1 MRWGKYLAALA
12 AAAIAASVAAN
23 DSGNEIW
30 LRLIVVDS
38 AAEAQR
44 LAEQVRA
51 GADFAAL
58 AHDRSVDGT
67 GADGGLLGKV
77 DPATLRQELRDALKG
92 LQPGQISAVVHIP
105 SGYAIVKVLTATEA
119 SGLASNQNGRQGA
132 VAATGSVRYLL
143 DIDGLVEAFT
153 NIKDIPKP
161 EGWEQSPQG
170 ICDAHNDSYTSALNL
185 LNQAL
190 PGTSDPTRLM
200 QAHYTL
206 GQLYSYTGEMDK
218 AVAQFEATG
227 KIAAANRPQ
236 IGSVIEEALGIA
248 YLHKAE
254 MDNGVYSD
262 PGDRCLFP
270 MRNLKF
276 AHPESSDTAIAH
288 FLKYLDE
295 KPDEIDVK
303 RLLNIAAMTAG
314 KYPDGIPAKFRIPP
328 ETFASDEPAP
338 HFTDVAKDAGLNVF
352 AMASGVV
359 IDDLDGDGLLDMV
372 SSNMQHC
379 GAMHCFHNNGDG
391 TFTDR
396 TVQSGLADQLGGLN
410 LVAGDFNNDGCLDLL
425 VLRGAWETAGQR
437 KSLLRN
443 NCDGTFTDVT
453 KASGLALRAT
463 NTQSAVWADID
474 NDGLVDLFVVNE
486 QGPSEL
492 YRNRGDGTFED
503 ISQKA
508 GIARSAYSKGVAAAD
523 YDGDGYVD
531 FFVSNLNGP
540 GFLYRNNRNGTF
552 TEVARPAGVDT
563 GDTAKSFA
571 TWFFDYDNDG
581 WPDLF
586 VTSYFASL
594 EESARTYLGMPH
606 NAGTLKL
613 YRNLGN
619 GTFRDVTKEVG
630 LDRVYMPM
638 GANFGDIDNDGY
650 LDIYLGTGNPSYG
663 SLMPNV
669 MLRNRA
675 GKSFVDVTT
684 ASGTGELHKGHG
696 VAFADLDN
704 DGDEDLFEAIGG
716 AVPGD
721 RHVFRLF
728 ENPGNGNDWVT
739 LRLIGTKSNRGAV
752 GAKVKVTLR
761 SEGQTRSVY
770 RTVGYQS
777 SFGGSPLRQHFGLG
791 KTAEIVSVEV
801 WWPGSKTPQTISGV
815 AKNRFF
821 EIKEGS
827 DVATAWKL
835 PSYRLGEK
843 TARSETILKGQV

>member
-1 MRWGKYLAALA
+1 MHWGRYAGALA
-12 AAAIAASVAAN
+12 LAAIAASIAAN
-23 DSGNEIW
+23 DTGREIW

-38 AAEAQR
+38 AREAQR
-44 LAEQVRA
+44 LADQVRA

-58 AHDRSVDGT
+58 AREKSVDAT
-67 GADGGLLGKV
+67 GVDGGLLGKV
-77 DPATLRQELRDALKG
+77 DPATLRQELRDALQN
-92 LQPGQISAVVHIP
+92 LQPGQISAVVKLP
-105 SGYAIVKVLTATEA
+105 SGYAFVKVLTDAEA
-119 SGLASNQNGRQGA
+119 AGLEANNGGRQGA
-132 VAATGSVRYLL
+132 VSATGSIRYLL
-143 DIDGLVEAFT
+143 DVDGLVEAFA
-153 NIKDIPKP
+153 NIKDVPKP
-161 EGWEQSPQG
+161 EGWDHSPQG
-170 ICDAHNDSYTSALNL
+170 ICEAHNDAYASSLNL
-185 LNQAL
+185 LNKAL
-190 PGTSDPTRLM
+190 IGTPDPMRLM

-218 AVAQFEATG
+218 AVEQFEATG
-227 KIAAANRPQ
+227 KIAAESRPQ
-236 IGSVIEEALGIA
+236 ILSVLDEALGIA

-254 MDNGVYSD
+254 MENGVYSD

-270 MRNLKF
+270 MRGLKF
-276 AHPESSDTAIAH
+276 AHPESSEAAIAH
-288 FLKYLDE
+288 FLKYLEE

-303 RLLNIAAMTAG
+303 WLLNVAAMTAG

-328 ETFASDEPAP
+328 STFASAEPAP
-338 HFTDVAKDAGLNVF
+338 HFTDVAKEAGLNVF

-372 SSNMQHC
+372 TSNMDHC

-391 TFTDR
+391 TFSDR
-396 TVQSGLADQLGGLN
+396 TAQAGLANQLGGLN
-410 LVAGDFNNDGCLDLL
+410 LVAGDYNNDGCLDLL
-425 VLRGAWETAGQR
+425 VLRGAWETLGQG

-474 NDGLVDLFVVNE
+474 NDGFLDLFVVNE

-531 FFVSNLNGP
+531 FFVSNLNGS
-540 GFLYRNNRNGTF
+540 GFLYHNNRNGTF
-552 TEVARPAGVDT
+552 TETARQAGVDT
-563 GDTAKSFA
+563 GEAAKSFA

-594 EESARTYLGMPH
+594 EESARTYLGLPH

-638 GANFGDIDNDGY
+638 GANFGDIDNDGF

-669 MLRNRA
+669 LLRNRE
-675 GKSFVDVTT
+675 GKEFVDVTT

-739 LRLIGTKSNRGAV
+739 LRLVGTKSNRGAV
-752 GAKVKVTLR
+752 GTRVKVTVR
-761 SEGQTRSVY
+761 SDGQTRSVY

-791 KTAEIVSVEV
+791 KAAEILGVEV
-801 WWPGSKTPQTISGV
+801 WWPGSKTPEAISGV
-815 AKNRFF
+815 GKNQFF

-827 DVATAWKL
+827 VNATAWKL
-835 PSYRLGEK
+835 PAYRLGGK
-843 TARSETILKGQV
+843 NRTR